1 MGSYVPLFRGP
12 TVSMN
17 AEEPQPSQKN
27 GIASQE
33 RPITES
39 RFAET
44 SLPISV
50 QTLPTIRSIMERNTL
65 VSQATI
71 VFWPVSKD
79 CRPMR
84 REQNHPSMQ
93 NCSGY

>member
-1 MGSYVPLFRGP
+1 VGSYVPLFRDP

-17 AEEPQPSQKN
+17 VEELQLSQKS
-27 GIASQE
+27 GIASQD
-33 RPITES
+33 RPITGS
-39 RFAET
+39 RSAEA
-44 SLPISV
+44 SLPTTV
-50 QTLPTIRSIMERNTL
+50 QTLPTILAIVERNTL

-84 REQNHPSMQ
+84 REQNYPSMQ
-93 NCSGY
+93 NLLGH